1 MGLWKGVRPAA
12 KGWQLHQLDVNNAFL
27 HGDLHEEGSGNSFVA
42 LLVYVDDV
50 ILASSDRDQIQQIKD
65 HLHSTFQIKDL
76 GNLRFFLGLEVART
90 QKGIA
95 VNQRKYALDL
105 LKETGFLSSKPVRT
119 PMIQTSKLSQD
130 TGTPLEENS
139 QYRRLIGKLLY
150 MTITRPDICFAIQ
163 QLSQF
168 LDKPTTD
175 HLQAA
180 HRILRYVKNS
190 PSKGIFFPANSS
202 LKLRGFAD
210 SDWAACIDTRRSVT
224 GFCMFLG
231 EALISW
237 KSKKQGTIS
246 RSSSEAE
253 YKAMALAACEIQWLI
268 YLLETLE
275 VKMEGLAV
283 LYSDSKSA
291 IAIAENP
298 VFHERTKHIEIDCHL
313 IREKL

>member
-1 MGLWKGVRPAA
+1 
-12 KGWQLHQLDVNNAFL
+12 
-27 HGDLHEEGSGNSFVA
+27 
-42 LLVYVDDV
+42 
-50 ILASSDRDQIQQIKD
+50 
-65 HLHSTFQIKDL
+65 
-76 GNLRFFLGLEVART
+76 
-90 QKGIA
+90 
-95 VNQRKYALDL
+95 
-105 LKETGFLSSKPVRT
+105 
-119 PMIQTSKLSQD
+119 MIQTAKLSQD
-130 TGTPLEENS
+130 SGAPLEDNS

-150 MTITRPDICFAIQ
+150 LTITRPDICFAVQ

-190 PSKGIFFPANSS
+190 PGQGLFFPANSS

-253 YKAMALAACEIQWLI
+253 YRAMALAACEIQWLI

-275 VKMEGLAV
+275 VKMEGPAV

-313 IREKL
+313 IREKLQKGIIRLLHISTDNQTADILTKPLQPLSFQKLVSKLGLHSMYNPACGVLEDKPTTGQG